1 MSTDNPQNKDL
12 ITDETGSHPIGTGV
26 GTIGGALTGA
36 AAGAIAGPIG
46 IIIGAVAGGVAGGLA
61 GHHVGEGLNPSD
73 DLLTDDENAV
83 GTGIGSTAGAIAG
96 GIAGTLVGGPFGTAA
111 GAVIGAGLGAYAGN
125 EVEEAIDNKNMDTHD
140 YKNQVFAERISQSPK
155 RTVIPLQD
163 TVILNDATYIDK
175 PFVADTLNDRP
186 LDDRDY
192 KKNDN

>member
-61 GHHVGEGLNPSD
+61 GHHVGEGLNPSAGV
-73 DLLTDDENAV
+73 LTDDENAV

-96 GIAGTLVGGPFGTAA
+96 GIAGTLVGGPVGTAA
-111 GAVIGAGLGAYAGN
+111 GAAIGAGLGAYAGN
-125 EVEEAIDNKNMDTHD
+125 EAEEVIDRNMDSHD
-140 YKNQVFAERISQSPK
+140 YKNRILVERISQASK
-155 RTVIPLQD
+155 RTVIPLED
-163 TVILNDATYIDK
+163 TVMLKDTTYADK
-175 PFVADTLNDRP
+175 SFVADTLNDRP
-186 LDDRDY
+186 LDERDY
-192 KKNDN
+192 KKTDL